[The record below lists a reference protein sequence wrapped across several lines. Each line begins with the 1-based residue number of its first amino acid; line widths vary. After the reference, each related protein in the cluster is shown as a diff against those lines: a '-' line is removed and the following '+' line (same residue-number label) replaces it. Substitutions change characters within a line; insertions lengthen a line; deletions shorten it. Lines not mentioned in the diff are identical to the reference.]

1 MRLSNQMTWGPI
13 CVLECQGGRQYME
26 DTHVIDDDMLLICDG
41 HGGDFVAKWLKKNVK
56 YYFDKYVAP
65 SPSSTPSSLYDST
78 FPDMLYTMI
87 QNIIQ
92 DIPKKDSYICGS
104 TFILATKYNNA
115 IYIVNIGD
123 SRGIFINNNGIHG
136 HTYDHKP
143 DVEQQRIQNAGG
155 FVTFNTNDVPRVNG
169 NLALS
174 RSIGDF
180 YLSPAVTWIP
190 DIYII
195 TIENTEYNILV
206 IASDGVWDVFK
217 NEEISGMIQRK
228 VFEKDITPTLLKELG
243 HEILYTARMRGSS
256 DNITLII
263 TVVT

>member
-1 MRLSNQMTWGPI
+1 MTLSNQMTWGPI
-13 CVLECQGGRQYME
+13 CVVECQGGRQYME

-41 HGGDFVAKWLKKNVK
+41 HGGDFVAKWLKENVK
-56 YYFDKYVAP
+56 DYFDKYVTTT
-65 SPSSTPSSLYDST
+65 SSSTSTSLYDST

-92 DIPKKDSYICGS
+92 DIPKLDSYMCGS

-155 FVTFNTNDVPRVNG
+155 FVTFNSNDVPRVNG

-180 YLSPAVTWIP
+180 YLSPAVAWIP

-206 IASDGVWDVFK
+206 MASDGVWDVFN
-217 NEEISGMIQRK
+217 NEEISVMIQRK
-228 VFEKDITPTLLKELG
+228 VFEKDITYTLLKELG
-243 HEILYTARMRGSS
+243 QEILYTARMRGSS